1 MSLLQAGRP
10 SKGAKETKLE
20 DISESVKTIRVNF
33 DLPEDMHTELKMYAL
48 KEKKSVKDVLT
59 EQIKQLLIK

>member
-33 DLPEDMHTELKMYAL
+33 DLPEDLHTELKMYAL
-48 KEKKSVKDVLT
+48 KEKN
-59 EQIKQLLIK
+59 LLKTF

>member
-1 MSLLQAGRP
+1 MSLLQAGRH

-33 DLPEDMHTELKMYAL
+33 DLPEDLHTELKMYAL